1 MSDKKQPP
9 KLTGLVRT
17 MVQESHNVAPVYL
30 GQAGG
35 FVIDG
40 VHYIVVANTIK
51 DLTALADKLEYEHFA
66 PQLTQPV
73 ALMHEQF
80 VTLQDDEL

>member
-1 MSDKKQPP
+1 MSNKTPPP

-17 MVQESHNVAPVYL
+17 MVQESHKVAPVYL
-30 GQAGG
+30 GQASG

-51 DLTALADKLEYEHFA
+51 DLSALAEKLEYEHFS
-66 PQLTQPV
+66 PQITQPV
-73 ALMHEQF
+73 ALMHESF